1 MKRATF
7 IFLIAFSLL
16 YAPRL
21 YAQQPLT
28 KTVSFRVVNKP
39 VDTLLAI
46 ISRQS
51 QCSFSFAG
59 SPFRGDSLVT
69 FTVTRKPVKQVLDLL
84 FGGRIQ
90 YVESGDN
97 IILQRA
103 EQHRERNYV
112 ISGYVRDREN
122 GQGIPNASIYDH
134 TNLAST
140 FTNNEGFFHLRLK
153 DKGRQPSIQLT
164 VSKEFYNDTAL
175 YVLPGFDREISVAIA
190 PAKTVVLKEF
200 IVSDQVEKTWLGR
213 RLLSEG
219 LRRQTQNISK
229 FFADKPVQTSL
240 VPAIGSHGKMA
251 GQVVNKFS
259 LNLVGGYSAGL
270 NGVEIAGG
278 FNIDKKDVQYAQVAG
293 IFNMVGGRM
302 NGAQA
307 TGGYN
312 HVMQSVTGVQAAG
325 IANVAN
331 GALNGAQATGGLNT
345 VGDSAKGAQAAGIS
359 NMVKGNLEG
368 VQATG
373 GLNQVGGDVLGAQA
387 SGISNF
393 NQRNTT
399 GASITGGLN
408 YTSGDMVGLQLAG
421 VSNVAGGGI
430 NGLQLSG
437 VGNYSRDVYGLQLSG
452 IGNYSGNVQG
462 VQFSGI
468 GNIAHGHMAGLQLGQ
483 IFNYSRRLTGVQ
495 FALINVADTSS
506 GLSIGLLNIIR
517 KGGYYKLSVD
527 ANDIMPLNLTF
538 KSGRKQF
545 YTLLTGGMDNDMYN
559 VGFGIGR
566 SFTIRR
572 NMAITTD
579 LMQLNVF
586 DKDWKSLA
594 QVYRF
599 QPQFNFSIT
608 KWFSIHAGP
617 AISITEYAGGFNK
630 FAGQNEK
637 NWLGWQAGISFF

>member
-1 MKRATF
+1 MYKPCFDLKRATF
-7 IFLIAFSLL
+7 ILLIAFTLL

-21 YAQQPLT
+21 YAQQPLS

-103 EQHRERNYV
+103 EMHRERNYV
-112 ISGYVRDREN
+112 ISGYVRDKEN
-122 GQGIPNASIYDH
+122 GQVIPNASIYDN
-134 TNLAST
+134 TNLASA

-164 VSKEFYNDTAL
+164 VSKEFYTDTAL
-175 YVLPGFDREISVAIA
+175 YVLPGFDREISLAIA

-293 IFNMVGGRM
+293 IFNMVGGKM

-312 HVMQSVTGVQAAG
+312 HVMQSVTGAQAAG
-325 IANVAN
+325 IANVAK
-331 GALNGAQATGGLNT
+331 GPLKGAQATGGLNT

-373 GLNQVGGDVLGAQA
+373 GLNQVGGNVLGAQA

-393 NQRNTT
+393 NQGNTT

-421 VSNVAGGGI
+421 IFNATSSD
-430 NGLQLSG
+430 LH
-437 VGNYSRDVYGLQLSG
+437 GLQLSG
-452 IGNYSGNVQG
+452 IGNSTSGDVHGLQL
-462 VQFSGI
+462 SGI
-468 GNIAHGHMAGLQLGQ
+468 GNISNGNMTGLQLGS
-483 IFNYSRRLTGVQ
+483 IFNYSRRLTGIQ
-495 FALINVADTSS
+495 FALVNIADTSS

-527 ANDIMPLNLTF
+527 ANDVMPLNLTV

-545 YTLLTGGMDNDMYN
+545 YTLLTGGINSNDTHSL
-559 VGFGIGR
+559 GFGIGR
-566 SFTIRR
+566 SFTIRK
-572 NMAITTD
+572 NIAITTD
-579 LMQLNVF
+579 LMQLNIF
-586 DKDWKSLA
+586 DTNWKSLA

-599 QPQFNFSIT
+599 QPLFNVSVT

-617 AISITEYAGGFNK
+617 AISITEKSTGVTKVPGREDN
-630 FAGQNEK
+630 Q
-637 NWLGWQAGISFF
+637 WLGWQAGISFF